1 LPVATTVAEILP
13 GVFRW
18 AAFSPHHKV
27 ELAAHA
33 VAVDG
38 ALVVFDPI
46 PLVDAAMSRLLCG
59 PEARTFE
66 SVAPNVQP
74 SPPASETLAGGP
86 ECPPPRPCRIILTNE
101 NHERDAAR
109 WRQILKAPVWSAA
122 DPSGGL
128 PQGWEAL
135 PLPGGAPGETA
146 CFHAPLSLMVFGDA
160 VVNLPER
167 GLELLPAKYC
177 TDPAE
182 LRRSLGRLPRFER
195 ALFAHGQ
202 PLLAAASG
210 RIAALL

>member
-1 LPVATTVAEILP
+1 MPAEPLPVATTVAEILP

-18 AAFSPHHKV
+18 AAYSPHHKV

-33 VAVDG
+33 VAG
-38 ALVVFDPI
+38 EGGLLVFDPI
-46 PLVDAAMSRLLCG
+46 PLVDEEMSRLWGRPGVQIFQSAEPHGREG
-59 PEARTFE
+59 P
-66 SVAPNVQP
+66 P
-74 SPPASETLAGGP
+74 S
-86 ECPPPRPCRIILTNE
+86 RPCRIILTNE
-101 NHERDAAR
+101 NHERDVAR
-109 WRQILKAPVWSAA
+109 WRQLLNASVWSAA

-128 PQGWEAL
+128 PQGWEAV

-177 TDPAE
+177 ADPAE
-182 LRRSLGRLPRFER
+182 LRRSLGRLPRFEH
-195 ALFAHGQ
+195 AVFAHGQ
-202 PLLAAASG
+202 PLLSAGSG